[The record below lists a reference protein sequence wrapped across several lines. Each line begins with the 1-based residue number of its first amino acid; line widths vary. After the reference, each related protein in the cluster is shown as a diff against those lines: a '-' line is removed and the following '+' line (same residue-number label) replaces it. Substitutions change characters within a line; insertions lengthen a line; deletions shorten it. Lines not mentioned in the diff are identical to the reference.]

1 MRIDGLEAS
10 NGEDFDWL
18 NTEEES
24 GEIVNCPVE
33 QNVDTVSRDEC
44 GGQLNYL
51 KANLNL
57 LNTIL
62 KKVNGTKHEP
72 LFNRLLQYL
81 AEIADCDALKATFTR
96 TTGTSFASEELDNI
110 FWKQLESL
118 LSIFESAKSNIQMT
132 SAVDNNNNNNNN
144 NNNCSSN
151 NDSNN
156 KQEAPNKTT
165 VLPPPPPPPP
175 LLSLNCGSTF
185 KHNIINNN
193 TLPCRNRDSKFAA
206 SSGQLS
212 STDASTT
219 EDELTQTNGG
229 SWTSAKQRW
238 NCPPLDNDDNLKSE
252 TECKH
257 GEAASIRLPTP
268 NTKLKTLPWHKVPSS
283 KVTTNGN
290 NIWLQGAKRFDASCM
305 PDLNMLEQLF
315 AAGQRT
321 NPSLLNTH
329 FSNGS
334 AAGSDFADPCTSNVF
349 DDSSTKH
356 NRSTMST
363 TTERRRKETV
373 EINLLDPKRSINVN
387 IFLKQFRGGVEELAN
402 LIRCNRADEIGGP
415 EKLRGMIK
423 ILPDQDEMEIIE
435 GFTGDRTKL
444 GDAEKFFLHLRE
456 IPYYRIRVETMLLK
470 SEFAAIIEGMKSS
483 LEIMLRA
490 AREVLKSRA
499 LPDLLYLVLLVGNY
513 LNSGVY
519 SGNACGFRLVSLWNL
534 VDVRANLPNVTLIH
548 YFAAEAEKKNQKLL
562 SFCEELPHVE
572 EASKIS
578 LDILYA
584 DYRSMQE
591 RTRKASHQVSKC
603 DKELL
608 EQVEKFVEH
617 ASKELSDVDR
627 LLKQLDNL
635 RIQLAE
641 FFCEDLHSFKL
652 DEAFKVIAN
661 FQQKFKKALQE
672 NHERLSKELK
682 TSSRQRNAPDCTTES
697 QLDGRS
703 KSSSSKMAE
712 NQAKPSSTSDL
723 ALQDVLKQEENQQE
737 KVNLGCYWGLSS
749 RRPSR
754 QRALWLA
761 SENCRERPKFPTLP
775 ACLQGNSAKI
785 KSCNNS
791 LLSEYEQ
798 KAKSQ
803 VLRGDSNQTSVSG
816 SSSHS
821 LPSERMHHHVDV
833 EEEKKIFKST
843 TCALSTDC
851 LGRKYSTGCRN
862 FEKEIIS
869 ADLNGFLEL
878 LELEKEQMESSL
890 YGRRFKNTRKD
901 NFTIPRCDSS
911 SMSVLNASFKTDI
924 DEVVRQCEETCVE
937 IDQLGIEADASD
949 NNVFLSNG
957 CLRGSRIEDDICQ
970 VNNSSSSVVT
980 KEISATNNDNQQ
992 QEVGMSHSH
1001 STKKNHRDMLST
1013 HKTANCIIRSTTCS
1027 TVQQKHNVRPGLAET
1042 TNSGLLRKLKLKSDK
1057 CTSAANRTNS
1067 GGEYG
1072 HDGDEGFETASLS
1085 TVSSDRLTPV
1095 GRNAE
1100 DAVEVKTVESQRS
1113 KIASK
1118 LSRGGGIGAKYLKPT
1133 KSSTAKT
1140 TPSVKVDSAAKAV
1153 VRLPFARR
1161 NVVASSTATATAAKS
1176 TACQAVLAS
1185 PIAKVNN
1192 GTKEKNRL
1200 RPAMADKTSNNSNLK
1215 LSNPPRQNVLV
1226 RKKREGAAQT
1236 TNSTTNQQA
1245 STAAAAVAAK
1255 SQVTEPVKLLASV
1268 QNSVVV
1274 GGRGSVPTLLKRTD
1288 ENSSVVQKPKCVPAS
1303 HNNRLIMIKEPT
1315 NRNCNDKRWQR
1326 LKSPPKSTLNLLGQP
1341 KSSSISR
1348 NRKQCPDNPNLQKP
1362 NSTTTATCKKNASL
1376 PPWR

>member
-1 MRIDGLEAS
+1 LCRMRIDGLEAS

-18 NTEEES
+18 NTAQTEAEEES
-24 GEIVNCPVE
+24 GEIVNCPIE
-33 QNVDTVSRDEC
+33 QNVDAVS
-44 GGQLNYL
+44 GGQLSYL

-96 TTGTSFASEELDNI
+96 TAGSSSASEELDNI
-110 FWKQLESL
+110 FWNQLESL

-132 SAVDNNNNNNNN
+132 SAVDNNNN
-144 NNNCSSN
+144 SN
-151 NDSNN
+151 NNN

-175 LLSLNCGSTF
+175 LLSLNCGSTW

-193 TLPCRNRDSKFAA
+193 TSPCRNRDSKFAA
-206 SSGQLS
+206 SSGQSS

-229 SWTSAKQRW
+229 LWTSAKQRR
-238 NCPPLDNDDNLKSE
+238 NGPPLDNDNKLKSE

-349 DDSSTKH
+349 DDSTTKY

-363 TTERRRKETV
+363 TMERRRKETV

-402 LIRCNRADEIGGP
+402 LIRCDRADEIGGP

-444 GDAEKFFLHLRE
+444 GDAEKFFLYLRE

-470 SEFAAIIEGMKSS
+470 SEFATIIEGMKSS

-672 NHERLSKELK
+672 NHERLRKELK
-682 TSSRQRNAPDCTTES
+682 NSNRQRNAPDCTTES

-703 KSSSSKMAE
+703 KLSSSKMAE

-723 ALQDVLKQEENQQE
+723 ALQDVLKQEENQPE

-761 SENCRERPKFPTLP
+761 SDNCRERPKFPTLP

-785 KSCNNS
+785 TSCNNS

-798 KAKSQ
+798 KAKDQ
-803 VLRGDSNQTSVSG
+803 VLRGDSNHTSISG

-821 LPSERMHHHVDV
+821 LSSERMHHV
-833 EEEKKIFKST
+833 EEEKKIFKPT
-843 TCALSTDC
+843 TCAISTDC
-851 LGRKYSTGCRN
+851 HGRKYSTGCRN

-890 YGRRFKNTRKD
+890 YGRRFKNTRKE
-901 NFTIPRCDSS
+901 NFTISRRNSS
-911 SMSVLNASFKTDI
+911 SMSVLNGSFKTDI

-949 NNVFLSNG
+949 SSVFLSNG
-957 CLRGSRIEDDICQ
+957 CLRGSRIEDICQ
-970 VNNSSSSVVT
+970 VNNSSSSPVVT

-992 QEVGMSHSH
+992 EEVGMSHSH
-1001 STKKNHRDMLST
+1001 STKKNHRDLLSSP
-1013 HKTANCIIRSTTCS
+1013 KTASCIIRSTTCS
-1027 TVQQKHNVRPGLAET
+1027 TTVQQKHSVRPGLPET
-1042 TNSGLLRKLKLKSDK
+1042 TNSGMLRKLKLKSDK
-1057 CTSAANRTNS
+1057 CSSTTSAANRTNS

-1100 DAVEVKTVESQRS
+1100 DAVEVKTESQRS

-1118 LSRGGGIGAKYLKPT
+1118 LSRGGGSGAKYLKPT

-1140 TPSVKVDSAAKAV
+1140 TPSVNKVDSSAK
-1153 VRLPFARR
+1153 VRLPLLARR
-1161 NVVASSTATATAAKS
+1161 NVVASSTTTATAKS
-1176 TACQAVLAS
+1176 TACQQVLVS
-1185 PIAKVNN
+1185 SIAKVNN

-1200 RPAMADKTSNNSNLK
+1200 RPAMADKTSNNSSNLK
-1215 LSNPPRQNVLV
+1215 LSNPPRQNVFSV
-1226 RKKREGAAQT
+1226 RKKREGVAT
-1236 TNSTTNQQA
+1236 TTKSTTNQQA
-1245 STAAAAVAAK
+1245 STVAAVAVK
-1255 SQVTEPVKLLASV
+1255 SQVTAESVKLLASV
-1268 QNSVVV
+1268 QNNVAV
-1274 GGRGSVPTLLKRTD
+1274 GGRGSVPKLLKGMD

-1303 HNNRLIMIKEPT
+1303 HNNRLIIIKEPT
-1315 NRNCNDKRWQR
+1315 NRNCNDKRWER

-1341 KSSSISR
+1341 KSSSSSSISR
-1348 NRKQCPDNPNLQKP
+1348 NRNQCPADNNPNLKKP
-1362 NSTTTATCKKNASL
+1362 NSTTTATCKKTSL

>member
-1 MRIDGLEAS
+1 MRMDGLEAS
-10 NGEDFDWL
+10 NGEDFHWL
-18 NTEEES
+18 NTETETEEES
-24 GEIVNCPVE
+24 GEIVNCPIE
-33 QNVDTVSRDEC
+33 QENVAAVSRDDC
-44 GGQLNYL
+44 GGQLGYL

-57 LNTIL
+57 LNRIL

-96 TTGTSFASEELDNI
+96 TESASEKLDNI
-110 FWKQLESL
+110 FWSQLESF
-118 LSIFESAKSNIQMT
+118 LSIFESAKSIIQMT
-132 SAVDNNNNNNNN
+132 SAVDNSN
-144 NNNCSSN
+144 SSN
-151 NDSNN
+151 NN
-156 KQEAPNKTT
+156 KQEVPNKTT
-165 VLPPPPPPPP
+165 MLPPPPPPPP
-175 LLSLNCGSTF
+175 LLSLNCGSTW
-185 KHNIINNN
+185 KHNNNHN
-193 TLPCRNRDSKFAA
+193 HTLPCHNRESKFFA
-206 SSGQLS
+206 SSGQWS

-219 EDELTQTNGG
+219 ENDLTQASGG
-229 SWTSAKQRW
+229 LCCAKQRR
-238 NCPPLDNDDNLKSE
+238 PLDNDHKLKPE

-257 GEAASIRLPTP
+257 GEAAASIPNLPTP

-321 NPSLLNTH
+321 SPSLLNTH
-329 FSNGS
+329 LSNGS
-334 AAGSDFADPCTSNVF
+334 AAGSDFVDPCTSNIF
-349 DDSSTKH
+349 DDSMKTKY
-356 NRSTMST
+356 NRTMST
-363 TTERRRKETV
+363 TTERRRKEAV

-402 LIRCNRADEIGGP
+402 LIRCDRADEIGGP

-444 GDAEKFFLHLRE
+444 GDAEKFFLYLRE
-456 IPYYRIRVETMLLK
+456 IPCYRIRVETMLLK
-470 SEFAAIIEGMKSS
+470 SEFATIIEGMKSS

-617 ASKELSDVDR
+617 ASKELSDVGH

-672 NHERLSKELK
+672 NHERLAKELK
-682 TSSRQRNAPDCTTES
+682 NSNRQRNAPDCTTES
-697 QLDGRS
+697 QIDGKS
-703 KSSSSKMAE
+703 KSNGKMAE
-712 NQAKPSSTSDL
+712 NPAKLSNSSDL
-723 ALQDVLKQEENQQE
+723 ALQDVLKQEEYQPE
-737 KVNLGCYWGLSS
+737 KVNLGCYWGLTS

-754 QRALWLA
+754 QKALWLA
-761 SENCRERPKFPTLP
+761 SDNCRERPKFPTLP
-775 ACLQGNSAKI
+775 TCLQSSSTKI
-785 KSCNNS
+785 TSCKNS

-798 KAKSQ
+798 KAKS
-803 VLRGDSNQTSVSG
+803 DSNYISVSG

-821 LPSERMHHHVDV
+821 LSSERIIHHV
-833 EEEKKIFKST
+833 EEEKTIFKP
-843 TCALSTDC
+843 TCAISMDC
-851 LGRKYSTGCRN
+851 LGRKYSTGCGN

-878 LELEKEQMESSL
+878 LELEKEQMENSL
-890 YGRRFKNTRKD
+890 YGRRYKNTRKEE
-901 NFTIPRCDSS
+901 NFPIPRCDSS
-911 SMSVLNASFKTDI
+911 SPVSNGSFKTDI

-937 IDQLGIEADASD
+937 IDQLGIEPDA
-949 NNVFLSNG
+949 G
-957 CLRGSRIEDDICQ
+957 
-970 VNNSSSSVVT
+970 
-980 KEISATNNDNQQ
+980 TNNDDNQQ
-992 QEVGMSHSH
+992 KKVGMSHSH
-1001 STKKNHRDMLST
+1001 SAKQNHRDLPSS
-1013 HKTANCIIRSTTCS
+1013 HKTASSVRSTTCS
-1027 TVQQKHNVRPGLAET
+1027 TVQQKHSVKPGLRET
-1042 TNSGLLRKLKLKSDK
+1042 TNSGLVRKLKLLKSDK
-1057 CTSAANRTNS
+1057 CSTTSAANRTNS
-1067 GGEYG
+1067 GVEYG

-1095 GRNAE
+1095 GKNAE
-1100 DAVEVKTVESQRS
+1100 DAVEVKMDSQGS
-1113 KIASK
+1113 KIAASK
-1118 LSRGGGIGAKYLKPT
+1118 LGRGSGAKYLKPT

-1140 TPSVKVDSAAKAV
+1140 APSVKVDPAAKV
-1153 VRLPFARR
+1153 KLPLGRR
-1161 NVVASSTATATAAKS
+1161 NAASSTATRTTKS
-1176 TACQAVLAS
+1176 TACQQVS
-1185 PIAKVNN
+1185 HPIAQIS
-1192 GTKEKNRL
+1192 GTKEKSRL
-1200 RPAMADKTSNNSNLK
+1200 RPAVMADKTSNNSMK
-1215 LSNPPRQNVLV
+1215 LSNSSRQNVFV
-1226 RKKREGAAQT
+1226 RKREGATWTTTT
-1236 TNSTTNQQA
+1236 TNSTSRA
-1245 STAAAAVAAK
+1245 STVALAVK
-1255 SQVTEPVKLLASV
+1255 SQATESVVKLASV
-1268 QNSVVV
+1268 RNNVV
-1274 GGRGSVPTLLKRTD
+1274 GGRASVSTALKRAD
-1288 ENSSVVQKPKCVPAS
+1288 ENSSVILQKPKCVPAS
-1303 HNNRLIMIKEPT
+1303 HNNRLIIIKEPTT
-1315 NRNCNDKRWQR
+1315 NRNCNDKRWER
-1326 LKSPPKSTLNLLGQP
+1326 LKSPPKSTLNLLGQS
-1341 KSSSISR
+1341 KSVSR
-1348 NRKQCPDNPNLQKP
+1348 NRNPCPDNSNLKKP
-1362 NSTTTATCKKNASL
+1362 NSTTTTTTTTTTVPCKKTSL